1 LYKKVVPIEIR
12 KMRTTDKMPS
22 DSKNKR
28 NPIDDNSNTEIKE
41 LWSWVKSLV
50 RFQETTLNRTNNLD
64 TQKNNYSTNS
74 NIANLNDLKN
84 LEYEAIC
91 TKIMKENCLNST
103 KELKQF
109 LDKSITNLL
118 SNRKKVD
125 KIKELL
131 FKEPVSKDKI
141 LTNMKSANSGKI

>member
-1 LYKKVVPIEIR
+1 
-12 KMRTTDKMPS
+12 MRTTDKMPS